1 MKTYTRSTPIARI
14 LSTLMLLALGAYA
27 AQAQTPN
34 FDFGKSYVNIT
45 KGVNGGT
52 IEPGDILEIRAT
64 IVVSKTGFADNCS
77 YFDVVPAN
85 TSFVP
90 GSLAVLTNEGKI
102 YKSFTDAT
110 GDDAGYISGSNIR
123 INLGYKT
130 APRAT
135 ATTGG
140 RVSYNDK
147 PSFFGA
153 TCIMIAS
160 FRVTVTGSYGSTV
173 SLGGGS
179 FTYRPNGS
187 GGVKSKIFDG
197 DNVMV
202 FKNLGICPSTSGTN
216 AIINEFG
223 GTFGSGSVKDRGMS
237 NKVPLNYTY
246 SAFSSNLGMPND
258 YYYGVSNNTSGG
270 MTPGTGYSTLDT
282 WAKPDNSQSPS
293 HRIFGV
299 WDIIGDHTGA
309 VNPALGNPAT
319 DDLAG
324 NSGGYMVVVNAAYR
338 TDTAFLDTVYNLCP
352 NTYYQYTAWFRN
364 ICSRCGCDSN
374 GVGAGGAGYIPTDP
388 VTGDASGVHPN
399 LTFSVNGFDY
409 YTTGNMLYTGQWVRK
424 GFVFL
429 TGPTQTSM
437 IVNIRNNAPGGG
449 GNDWA
454 IDDIG
459 IATCIPQI
467 SLTPNKPDTLCRG
480 SDDTVRFKVSAFFN
494 NYTEWRLEKSVDGGA
509 TWVSPGIDTLGN
521 AASGSSVPV
530 YNAVS
535 GLYEY
540 LVTRYYRLNNVDAIV
555 IYRLILA
562 STTAS
567 LNDPNCRFITSAPKY
582 VYTVDCNITL
592 PTAISLAGVVNNGNA
607 QLQWTSSQETGSIQY
622 SIERSNDEGG
632 HFISIGTVDGKASGM
647 NGASYQFQDP
657 QPLNG
662 AVLYR
667 IRINDQVYH
676 SYSKVI
682 LLSSRDIPLAI
693 SGLLNPFYHSV
704 SFNLTAPEDHNV
716 ILSLYDSYGRLL
728 SRESRTAYKGMNRFD
743 LSHPGSLQTGM
754 YVLQVQ
760 YKDQMITRQLI
771 KAVDR

>member
-1 MKTYTRSTPIARI
+1 MKTYNRSLIARA
-14 LSTLMLLALGAYA
+14 LSVLMLLAFCAYSVE
-27 AQAQTPN
+27 AQSPN
-34 FDFGKSYVNIT
+34 FDFGKSYVNLT

-64 IVVSKTGFADNCS
+64 FVVSKTGFADNCG

-130 APRAT
+130 APLAT
-135 ATTGG
+135 ALLRG

-147 PSFFGA
+147 PSFYGG

-160 FRVTVTGSYGSTV
+160 FRVVVTGSYGSTV

-179 FTYRPNGS
+179 ITYRPNGA
-187 GGVKSKIFDG
+187 GVVLSKTFDA
-197 DNVMV
+197 DNVMI

-216 AIINEFG
+216 AIINEYG
-223 GTFGSGSVKDRGMS
+223 GTFGSGSVKDRGVS

-246 SAFSSNLGMPND
+246 SAFSSNSGMPND

-270 MTPGTGYSTLDT
+270 TTPATGYSTVDT
-282 WAKPDNSQSPS
+282 WSKPDNSQNPS

-309 VNPALGNPAT
+309 VDPLLGNPAT
-319 DDLAG
+319 DDRAG
-324 NSGGYMVVVNAAYR
+324 QSGGYMVVVNAAYR

-374 GVGAGGAGYIPTDP
+374 GVGAGGTNYIPTDP
-388 VTGDASGVHPN
+388 VTNDFSGVHPN
-399 LTFSVNGFDY
+399 LTFNVNGYDY

-429 TGPTQTSM
+429 TGPTQNSM
-437 IVNIRNNAPGGG
+437 IVHIRNNAPGGG

-459 IATCIPQI
+459 IATCVPQI

-530 YNAVS
+530 YNPSS

-540 LVTRYYRLNNVDAIV
+540 LVTRYYRLNNVDTTI

-567 LNDPNCRFITSAPKY
+567 LNDPNCRFITSSMKY
-582 VYTVDCNITL
+582 VRTVDCMIVL
-592 PTAISLAGVVNNGNA
+592 PTAVSLKGTVNNGYA

-622 SIERSNDEGG
+622 SIERSNDEGA
-632 HFISIGTVDGKASGM
+632 HFISIGTVAGKASGM
-647 NGASYQFQDP
+647 NGANYQFQDP
-657 QPLNG
+657 QSLNG
-662 AVLYR
+662 SVLYR

-676 SYSKVI
+676 AYSKII
-682 LLSSRDIPLAI
+682 LLSSQDIPLAL

-716 ILSLYDSYGRLL
+716 TLSLYDSYGRLL
-728 SRESRTAYKGMNRFD
+728 TRESRTAYKGLNHFD
-743 LSHPGSLQTGM
+743 LNHPGSLQTGM

-760 YKDQMITRQLI
+760 YGDQMITKQLI

>member
-1 MKTYTRSTPIARI
+1 MKTYTRSTSIARI
-14 LSTLMLLALGAYA
+14 LSTLTLFAVAA
-27 AQAQTPN
+27 FSAQAQTP
-34 FDFGKSYVNIT
+34 DFGKSYVNIT
-45 KGVNGGT
+45 KGLNGGT

-64 IVVSKTGFADNCS
+64 FVLGGSGYADSCG

-85 TSFVP
+85 TSFVS

-102 YKSFTDAT
+102 YKSFTDT
-110 GDDAGYISGSNIR
+110 PGDDQGYIVGNNIR
-123 INLGYKT
+123 INLGFKKT
-130 APRAT
+130 PIAT
-135 ATTGG
+135 AFRRG

-147 PSFFGA
+147 PSFFGS
-153 TCIMIAS
+153 TCILIAS
-160 FRVTVTGSYGSTV
+160 FRVQVTGGYGNTV

-179 FTYRPNGS
+179 LTYRLNGTGS
-187 GGVKSKIFDG
+187 VKSKLFGRD
-197 DNVMV
+197 DVMI

-216 AIINEFG
+216 AIINEYG
-223 GTFGSGSVKDRGMS
+223 GTFGAGSVKDRGPS

-246 SAFSSNLGMPND
+246 SAFSSSSGMPND

-270 MTPGTGYSTLDT
+270 TTPANGYSTANT
-282 WAKPDNSQSPS
+282 WSIPDNSQNPS

-309 VNPALGNPAT
+309 PDQALGNPAT
-319 DDLAG
+319 DDRG
-324 NSGGYMVVVNAAYR
+324 GQTGGYMVVVNAAYR

-374 GVGAGGAGYIPTDP
+374 GVGAGGTNYIPTDP
-388 VTGDASGVHPN
+388 LTNDASGVHPN

-480 SDDTVRFKVSAFFN
+480 ADDTVRFKVSAFFN

-509 TWVSPGIDTLGN
+509 TWISPGTDTLGN

-530 YNAVS
+530 YNPVS

-567 LNDPNCRFITSAPKY
+567 LNDPNCRFITSSPKY

-592 PTAISLAGVVNNGNA
+592 PAAVSLTGVVNNGNA
-607 QLQWTSSQETGSIQY
+607 QLQWTSSQETGGIHY
-622 SIERSNDEGG
+622 SVERSNDEGAN
-632 HFISIGTVDGKASGM
+632 FISIGTVDGTAAGM
-647 NGASYQFQDP
+647 NGASYQFRDP
-657 QPLNG
+657 EPLNG
-662 AVLYR
+662 AALYR
-667 IRINDQVYH
+667 IRINDQLYH
-676 SYSKVI
+676 SYSKVV
-682 LLSSRDIPLAI
+682 LLSSQNIPLAI

-704 SFNLTAPEDHNV
+704 SFSLTAPEDHAV
-716 ILSLYDSYGRLL
+716 TLSLYDSYGRLL
-728 SRESRTAYKGMNRFD
+728 SRESRPAYKGLNRFD
-743 LSHPGSLQTGM
+743 LSHVGPLQTGM

-771 KAVDR
+771 KGVDR